1 MFVSHAAVQKVILHV
16 VGCDWCMVFD
26 PYFFA
31 AEKPLPMM
39 RTCTIVNFHNLHSL
53 LGQFGSFILNKQNQ
67 VTTSCVVLVSGK
79 KLYYVVFFPERYKRK
94 SDSCR
99 RKGQVVASYQVMT
112 DPCSGSSVIFRGFMS
127 HVTGC
132 ETINIPEIV
141 SGVHS
146 FMGISWDFYEPA
158 VGSDKM

>member
-79 KLYYVVFFPERYKRK
+79 KLYYVVFFFLRDTKGKVILVEERARLLLHIR
-94 SDSCR
+94 S
-99 RKGQVVASYQVMT
+99 
-112 DPCSGSSVIFRGFMS
+112 
-127 HVTGC
+127 
-132 ETINIPEIV
+132 
-141 SGVHS
+141 
-146 FMGISWDFYEPA
+146 
-158 VGSDKM
+158 